1 MCDQWMSDLLKD
13 LPIAIISLIIGSMF
27 IWIAYRHTEATKA
40 KLKFDLFEKRHFVF
54 MATWTYL
61 SDLARKTPVTTTDIF
76 NFSTNTASAKFL
88 FGNDIVQFLEEAKLK
103 GIQLGTAEHTM
114 SWPQSE
120 KAHID
125 ASADR
130 HAVVSWVENEL
141 TRVKDRFKPYLDLS
155 RW

>member
-1 MCDQWMSDLLKD
+1 MCDQWVSDLLKD
-13 LPIAIISLIIGSMF
+13 LPVVIISLIIGSMF
-27 IWIAYRHTEATKA
+27 IWTTYQQMAATKA
-40 KLKFDLFEKRHFVF
+40 KLKFDLFEKRHYVFV
-54 MATWTYL
+54 ATWTYL

-114 SWPQSE
+114 AWPQSE
-120 KAHID
+120 KAHND

-130 HAVVSWVENEL
+130 VAVVNWVEKEL
-141 TRVKDRFKPYLDLS
+141 PLVKDRFKPYLDLS
-155 RW
+155 SW